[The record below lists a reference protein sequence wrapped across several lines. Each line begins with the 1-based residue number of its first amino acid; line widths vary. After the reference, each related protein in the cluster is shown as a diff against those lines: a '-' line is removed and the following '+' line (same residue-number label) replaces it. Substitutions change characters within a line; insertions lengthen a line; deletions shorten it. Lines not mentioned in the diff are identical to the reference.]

1 MKPKILIATSSFG
14 ELEPSLIQN
23 LNKEYECVFNTT
35 GRKLKTQE
43 LMSLL
48 TDVSGVIAGTEIY
61 SSQALESA
69 KNLKVISRVGVGVD
83 NVDLDF
89 CSKHDVE
96 VIATKTDL
104 SFSVAEL
111 VISLSLSFLR
121 NIPHHFRDM
130 QNQNW
135 ERIMG
140 ETINGKTIGVV
151 GLGKIGKRLVEL
163 ASGFN
168 LTVLACDPYQDMEF
182 SKKYSV
188 KYCTM
193 EELLEYSDIISIHAS
208 SEKINHPI
216 ISKDELQLMKS
227 TALLINTSRGAN
239 IDENALLYALQKK
252 TIGGACLDVFSQ
264 EPYEGDFA
272 NLDNVILTPHIGGYT
287 SNVRKG
293 LEMESVVNLRKFL

>member
-1 MKPKILIATSSFG
+1 MKPKILIATSSFA
-14 ELEPSLIQN
+14 ELDPSLIQN
-23 LNKEYECVFNTT
+23 LTKEFECVFNTT

-69 KNLKVISRVGVGVD
+69 KNLKVISRVGVGID
-83 NVDLDF
+83 NVDLNF
-89 CSKHDVE
+89 CSKHDIK

-163 ASGFN
+163 ASAFN
-168 LTVLACDPYQDMEF
+168 LTVLAYDIDQDEEF
-182 SKKYSV
+182 ATKYSV
-188 KYCTM
+188 KYCAM
-193 EELLEYSDIISIHAS
+193 EELLKCSDIISIHAS
-208 SEKINHPI
+208 SDATNHPI
-216 ISKDELQLMKS
+216 ISEVELKLMKS
-227 TALLINTSRGAN
+227 TALLINTSRGSH
-239 IDENALLYALQKK
+239 IDENALLWALQNKS
-252 TIGGACLDVFSQ
+252 IGGACLDVFNQ
-264 EPYEGDFA
+264 EPYQGDLA
-272 NLDNVILTPHIGGYT
+272 KQENVILTPHIGGYT
-287 SNVRKG
+287 SDVRKG
-293 LEMESVVNLRKFL
+293 LEMEAVINLKKFI

>member
-1 MKPKILIATSSFG
+1 MKPKILIATASFG
-14 ELEPSLIQN
+14 ELEPSMLHD
-23 LNKEYECVFNTT
+23 LNQSFDCVANTK
-35 GRKLKTQE
+35 GRKLKPKE
-43 LMSLL
+43 LKQLISSV
-48 TDVSGVIAGTEIY
+48 DGVIAGTEIY
-61 SSQALESA
+61 SPEVLADA
-69 KNLKVISRVGVGVD
+69 KNLKVISRVGVGID

-89 CSKHDVE
+89 CSKHHIE

-140 ETINGKTIGVV
+140 ETINGKTIGIV

>member
-1 MKPKILIATSSFG
+1 MKPKILIATASFG
-14 ELEPSLIQN
+14 ELEPSMLHD
-23 LNKEYECVFNTT
+23 LNQSFDCVANTK
-35 GRKLKTQE
+35 GRKLKPKE
-43 LMSLL
+43 LKQLISSV
-48 TDVSGVIAGTEIY
+48 DGVIAGTEIY
-61 SSQALESA
+61 SPEVLADA
-69 KNLKVISRVGVGVD
+69 KNLKVISRVGVGID

-89 CSKHDVE
+89 CSKHHIE

-140 ETINGKTIGVV
+140 ETINGKTIGIV

-168 LTVLACDPYQDMEF
+168 LKVLAYDPYQDEEF
-182 SKKYSV
+182 AKKYSV